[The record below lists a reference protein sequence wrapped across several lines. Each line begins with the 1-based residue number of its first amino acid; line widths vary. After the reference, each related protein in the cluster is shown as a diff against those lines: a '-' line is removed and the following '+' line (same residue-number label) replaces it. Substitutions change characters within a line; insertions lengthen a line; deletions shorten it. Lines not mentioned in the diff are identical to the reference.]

1 MSANIAG
8 ALPAGEA
15 NGLAAIARELV
26 DSPNQ
31 VHVVIALVD
40 CSKITTKTDSGDVI
54 PTARIRRIEAIKDP
68 EDGRRMRMLLRREY
82 AVRAG
87 RGHAQGVRRRPERV
101 ETAAAHRSDPQPVGG
116 QTIRDSR
123 DHERGYPDE
132 PFRPAARRR
141 AHRRIA
147 GP

>member
-26 DSPNQ
+26 EEPNR

-68 EDGRRMRMLLRREY
+68 EDGRRMRVLLRREWE
-82 AVRAG
+82 
-87 RGHAQGVRRRPERV
+87 RRTGKTVLPFELEEDMRKAFGDDSGDG
-101 ETAAAHRSDPQPVGG
+101 TA
-116 QTIRDSR
+116 
-123 DHERGYPDE
+123 
-132 PFRPAARRR
+132 
-141 AHRRIA
+141 
-147 GP
+147 